1 MNGSMHQSFA
11 LRLSVY
17 VTMMKRHSLTTLL
30 LFTIVISGL
39 ASCAAFV
46 PASGI
51 TRRRGT
57 SHRTTTTNLAA
68 QVSQKEAQ
76 GGIDKV
82 VAALRK
88 DRSAKSEL
96 GNLSK
101 VNNVLGFGSP
111 KPNELAVRFNASFQK
126 GGMGRMAK
134 ALPFGLGQTNESE
147 GRGTMVGQVKA
158 SVDMKTGKI
167 TSCSVFRDLGYGRA
181 WNMKC

>member
-1 MNGSMHQSFA
+1 
-11 LRLSVY
+11 
-17 VTMMKRHSLTTLL
+17 MKIHSLTSL
-30 LFTIVISGL
+30 LFFTIAFSAL
-39 ASCAAFV
+39 ASCVAFA
-46 PASGI
+46 PTSGI
-51 TRRRGT
+51 TRRCGASHGT
-57 SHRTTTTNLAA
+57 ASTTNLAA

-96 GNLSK
+96 GNLTK

-134 ALPFGLGQTNESE
+134 SLPFGLGQTNESE